1 MVKNSQN
8 IELAGPKKR
17 TGGSKPPPIILKN
30 IYNIYMIYLNNIFIY
45 LYSFDNF
52 GMGLGG
58 VQKAKTRQIDASEII
73 GKAGSSEQEGPNH
86 PKSPSKT

>member
-1 MVKNSQN
+1 MG
-8 IELAGPKKR
+8 LG
-17 TGGSKPPPIILKN
+17 L
-30 IYNIYMIYLNNIFIY
+30 
-45 LYSFDNF
+45 
-52 GMGLGG
+52 GLGG